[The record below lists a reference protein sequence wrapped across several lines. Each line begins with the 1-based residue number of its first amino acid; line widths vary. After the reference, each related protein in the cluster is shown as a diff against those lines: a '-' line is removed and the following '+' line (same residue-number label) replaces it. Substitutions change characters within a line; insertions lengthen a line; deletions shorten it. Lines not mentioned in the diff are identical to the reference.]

1 VVSNWS
7 TDPGLILLTD
17 LSPESSSPRLLSV
30 HAENSHGKSELVYLT
45 TADTGDQSGEVSE
58 LEDNGDR
65 QSVLY
70 IIISVLCSIMILSL
84 LLSLSHFC
92 RSMLFSFKIL
102 FRIVT

>member
-1 VVSNWS
+1 MWS
-7 TDPGLILLTD
+7 IDQLHSLFA
-17 LSPESSSPRLLSV
+17 V

-92 RSMLFSFKIL
+92 RSVFKIL